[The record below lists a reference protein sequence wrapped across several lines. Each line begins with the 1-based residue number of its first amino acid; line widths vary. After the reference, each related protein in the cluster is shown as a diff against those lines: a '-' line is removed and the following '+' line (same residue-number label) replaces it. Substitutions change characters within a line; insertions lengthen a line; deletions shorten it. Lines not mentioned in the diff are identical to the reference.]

1 MSCVL
6 IASINVKFTITGCG
20 WAEPSVLLVLLYY
33 FSLCIFYWN
42 NFSEGY
48 CYFNLVNIS
57 QVSFNFLKYFITVVG
72 MSLVCL
78 LTADIRCHIVSVQ
91 GVHSPHN
98 NNREILNISCSDT
111 LFYMFSWVQFSYTDK
126 NVYRICTNTASMHHA
141 VSLQPATSVAS
152 TISLKVGFYELWITI
167 FEINRRAHVKWP

>member
-1 MSCVL
+1 VIEVLSQYWHHQLCHSKDVVSKHMHISIKLPSVIENHALILEPKSFELGTNWLLFDVLNNIDCEGELWNLTICCMSCVR

-57 QVSFNFLKYFITVVG
+57 QVTFNFLQVFY
-72 MSLVCL
+72 
-78 LTADIRCHIVSVQ
+78 
-91 GVHSPHN
+91 HSSWN
-98 NNREILNISCSDT
+98 ESGLFVNCWYT
-111 LFYMFSWVQFSYTDK
+111 LSHC
-126 NVYRICTNTASMHHA
+126 IGPGCTFT
-141 VSLQPATSVAS
+141 T
-152 TISLKVGFYELWITI
+152 
-167 FEINRRAHVKWP
+167 